1 MWDSI
6 CVTAVGVCR
15 VNIMD
20 GDAIAGQIC
29 VSGRVDEMAE
39 SYRRV
44 LEDPTPAVRGW
55 PACVEGVV
63 GWNVGSI
70 DTTPWSP
77 LTTGVAHCTPG
88 TRAPRQDDV
97 LGAEAVRVPWQQ
109 HTGVLPCSD

>member
-1 MWDSI
+1 MNGACPRAFLWDST
-6 CVTAVGVCR
+6 CVTAVRVCR

-55 PACVEGVV
+55 PVCVWKVWLVGTLVV
-63 GWNVGSI
+63 L
-70 DTTPWSP
+70 TPRRGR
-77 LTTGVAHCTPG
+77 L
-88 TRAPRQDDV
+88 
-97 LGAEAVRVPWQQ
+97 
-109 HTGVLPCSD
+109 